1 MLTKFYRINDWKK
14 NPKNR
19 VSLDGLTLVELVVAV
34 ALVTTLSA
42 VIFTGMSYFLDVKVE
57 VVQTADIQA
66 KSENSFSQIRKEI
79 RNAEALEVRNAVDS
93 SDTHCLL
100 VKQISGVR
108 RSGLK
113 FTGVSGSK
121 SLLINGFRGPTGN
134 ASRTAALWIHAD
146 KLSSNPLRTVLLG
159 WGKNGNSYG
168 RDFVLYVER
177 ETIDGQPKIKFGVS
191 IYGTKVQSNLALNE
205 GEWQHLAVTFDS
217 SDSSVFGPNTVSL
230 YVNGNRDLNP
240 TFTNSHSVNTGGD
253 MDVRIGGPASNEFGS
268 VSAFRGAIANVRI
281 WDNALN
287 ASQIR
292 REMELPNAGLSDNS
306 LEIDFAFNGDLMDGS
321 PNSRTLNTSNN
332 FFSNPNYQTA
342 EYPEFVDDELFTEK
356 IFAFTPDSNSNH
368 YLLFERSRF
377 SGGVNNCVDPSTSNV
392 AGDVAAQGWSE
403 VGLGGNWAR
412 TNVAPD
418 NIFELMDRPGG
429 QTLEVHAE
437 AAASLGKRDV
447 QFDGAN
453 SLLAS
458 KAVIDPDLCTVAPN
472 IVGFDT
478 GGFGISQVVVTI
490 ATDDFEQG
498 WDELAFLNSSA
509 RTETTETISGQTTKI
524 WIYNDIADPISVDRG
539 ETSIWPKLTGKFYP
553 DLGYMKLYTRTQV
566 NNVSSPV
573 DQSVLKQ
580 LTDWERVFRQ
590 ITYKTTAPAYLPT
603 KDFIFSLGPNIPC
616 RLTNNYIAC
625 RNAKDND
632 GDGDPTTCYHWF
644 NFVRYS
650 DLAADDSSWS
660 CWSRSGDNNNN
671 QRDCKSDWENARQH
685 AGSDA
690 MNLFGLRGYLATV
703 VTQEEQ
709 VCANDKIN
717 GSMGWL
723 GATDRQCER
732 NNSCGSATSWG
743 TYCGSNASYGR
754 GASCKETDGEGRWY
768 WVTGPEGEWT
778 LSDDGAGYQ
787 DHGGNI
793 NSNIRKGTYLGRHRK
808 SGNDWLGEVAQ
819 RTVTLDGEAR
829 TLPAQIDNW
838 ASKEPNNCCAFKEDY
853 LHTWP
858 NGTWNDYTSFWK
870 VDGYVIEYGGLKD
883 DDTRTLIKTSTID
896 TLEFL
901 KACRTEID

>member
-146 KLSSNPLRTVLLG
+146 KLSSNPSRTVLLG

-240 TFTNSHSVNTGGD
+240 AFTNSHSVNTGGD

-306 LEIDFAFNGDLMDGS
+306 LEIDFAFNGDLMDES
-321 PNSRTLNTSNN
+321 PNSRTVNTSNN

-377 SGGVNNCVDPSTSNV
+377 SGGVRCGPPRTSH
-392 AGDVAAQGWSE
+392 S
-403 VGLGGNWAR
+403 
-412 TNVAPD
+412 
-418 NIFELMDRPGG
+418 
-429 QTLEVHAE
+429 
-437 AAASLGKRDV
+437 
-447 QFDGAN
+447 
-453 SLLAS
+453 
-458 KAVIDPDLCTVAPN
+458 
-472 IVGFDT
+472 
-478 GGFGISQVVVTI
+478 
-490 ATDDFEQG
+490 
-498 WDELAFLNSSA
+498 
-509 RTETTETISGQTTKI
+509 
-524 WIYNDIADPISVDRG
+524 
-539 ETSIWPKLTGKFYP
+539 PK
-553 DLGYMKLYTRTQV
+553 
-566 NNVSSPV
+566 
-573 DQSVLKQ
+573 
-580 LTDWERVFRQ
+580 
-590 ITYKTTAPAYLPT
+590 
-603 KDFIFSLGPNIPC
+603 
-616 RLTNNYIAC
+616 
-625 RNAKDND
+625 
-632 GDGDPTTCYHWF
+632 
-644 NFVRYS
+644 
-650 DLAADDSSWS
+650 
-660 CWSRSGDNNNN
+660 
-671 QRDCKSDWENARQH
+671 
-685 AGSDA
+685 
-690 MNLFGLRGYLATV
+690 
-703 VTQEEQ
+703 
-709 VCANDKIN
+709 
-717 GSMGWL
+717 
-723 GATDRQCER
+723 
-732 NNSCGSATSWG
+732 
-743 TYCGSNASYGR
+743 
-754 GASCKETDGEGRWY
+754 
-768 WVTGPEGEWT
+768 
-778 LSDDGAGYQ
+778 
-787 DHGGNI
+787 
-793 NSNIRKGTYLGRHRK
+793 
-808 SGNDWLGEVAQ
+808 
-819 RTVTLDGEAR
+819 
-829 TLPAQIDNW
+829 
-838 ASKEPNNCCAFKEDY
+838 
-853 LHTWP
+853 
-858 NGTWNDYTSFWK
+858 
-870 VDGYVIEYGGLKD
+870 
-883 DDTRTLIKTSTID
+883 
-896 TLEFL
+896 
-901 KACRTEID
+901 